1 MEWAGKETARA
12 MRQSL
17 WLATSRR
24 AARNETD
31 LRRVGF
37 VFPGIAM
44 HVELQVLR

>member
-1 MEWAGKETARA
+1 MGRKGDCEGDEAE
-12 MRQSL
+12 L